1 MIYITCGCN
10 VFSGD
15 RISRDLQLHNVKLK
29 GSVHHH
35 NFKIF
40 PIGSAK
46 VLLGDILND
55 YMCNVVSSFGTK
67 TEEERQERHFS
78 RTRKMLCMHF
88 GKRLQKDSWLP
99 IEGYPSKISL
109 NSNVA

>member
-1 MIYITCGCN
+1 M
-10 VFSGD
+10 
-15 RISRDLQLHNVKLK
+15 
-29 GSVHHH
+29 
-35 NFKIF
+35 
-40 PIGSAK
+40 GSAI
-46 VLLGDILND
+46 VLLDDILND

-88 GKRLQKDSWLP
+88 GKRLQKDSWP
-99 IEGYPSKISL
+99 IEGHPSKISL